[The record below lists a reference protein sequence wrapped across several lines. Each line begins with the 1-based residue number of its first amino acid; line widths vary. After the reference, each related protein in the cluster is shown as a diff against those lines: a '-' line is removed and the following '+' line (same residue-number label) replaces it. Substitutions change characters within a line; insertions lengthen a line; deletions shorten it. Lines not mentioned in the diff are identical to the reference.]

1 MGVRRLSILA
11 VVGLSNDK
19 PVSCCPESGA
29 LEYCPL
35 CGSRLRVIE
44 YRGDK
49 PELLAL
55 VKREDFRCFVGCVRV
70 ELHDKVV
77 DGVDYRGK
85 VFVQPIFHSHA
96 HAGVLSRAR
105 IDVMLYHPDT
115 DTWTALGAM
124 LSFWL

>member
-11 VVGLSNDK
+11 VVGLSSGK

-29 LEYCPL
+29 LECCPL

-55 VKREDFRCFVGCVRV
+55 VLREDFRCFVGCVRV
-70 ELHDKVV
+70 ELHDKVI
-77 DGVDYRGK
+77 DGVDYQGK
-85 VFVQPIFHSHA
+85 VFVQPIFHSDA
-96 HAGVLSRAR
+96 HAGVS
-105 IDVMLYHPDT
+105 
-115 DTWTALGAM
+115 
-124 LSFWL
+124 S